1 MDAVP
6 YLTALSA
13 LAGLGLAAYFFV
25 TVTKESPGNERMVEL
40 MNAIQEGAHAF
51 LRHRG
56 FVTPEDVRDVA
67 LDVLRHRVLPS
78 YEAVAEGWD
87 GERLVQALIEKVP
100 LP

>member
-1 MDAVP
+1 
-6 YLTALSA
+6 
-13 LAGLGLAAYFFV
+13 
-25 TVTKESPGNERMVEL
+25 
-40 MNAIQEGAHAF
+40 
-51 LRHRG
+51 
-56 FVTPEDVRDVA
+56 